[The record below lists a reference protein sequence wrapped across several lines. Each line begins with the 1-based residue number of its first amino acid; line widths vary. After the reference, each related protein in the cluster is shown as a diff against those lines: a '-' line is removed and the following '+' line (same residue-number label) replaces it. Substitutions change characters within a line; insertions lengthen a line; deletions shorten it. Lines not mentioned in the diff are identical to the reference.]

1 MSESD
6 PKALVARGYDAI
18 VERFAEWQE
27 GIVGD
32 ERGRWVRELL
42 ARLPPDPDVLE
53 LGCGAAV
60 ESTALLAARGRLTGV
75 DISREQLRRARERL
89 PGAVFVEG
97 DITKVGFRAGS
108 FDAVV
113 SLFVLQ
119 HVPHDE
125 LPRLLASV
133 ARWLRR
139 GGHFLATM
147 GVRGRGEFVEDWLGV
162 PMFFNSITADESRRL
177 VRDAGLEL
185 VHDEVVTQDE
195 PGHGARAFLWVLARR
210 P

>member
-1 MSESD
+1 LSGCSPQD
-6 PKALVARGYDAI
+6 IVRRGYDAI
-18 VERFAEWQE
+18 ADRFAEWQR

-32 ERGRWVRELL
+32 ERERWVRELL
-42 ARLPPDPDVLE
+42 PRLPPDANVLE

-60 ESTALLAARGRLTGV
+60 ESTALLADRGRLTGV
-75 DISREQLRRARERL
+75 DISPEQLRRARERL
-89 PGAVFVEG
+89 RDAVFVEG
-97 DITKVGFRAGS
+97 DITKVDFPAES

-119 HVPHDE
+119 HIPHEE
-125 LPRLLASV
+125 LAPLLASV

-162 PMFFNSITADESRRL
+162 PMFFSSITADASRRL
-177 VRDAGLEL
+177 LRDAGLEL
-185 VHDEVVTQDE
+185 VHDEIVTQDE
-195 PGHGARAFLWVLARR
+195 PGHGARSFLWVLARR